1 MKSAAAPQRG
11 DEMFLGKFGKVLPV
25 VLLLAPAVAQAKPK
39 WKSVFVGSDLTVALD
54 TAAIHAN
61 ADGSYSVWT
70 RWDYKK
76 PRVLENKKS
85 YTRLVER
92 AELKCAPVVMKRVN
106 TALYDRAGT
115 VVKEP
120 EELAAAEVRLMSWD
134 PPKKNS
140 DGEKVWA
147 AVCRNIAA
155 HKKK

>member
-1 MKSAAAPQRG
+1 
-11 DEMFLGKFGKVLPV
+11 MFLAKIGKVLPV

-39 WKSVFVGSDLTVALD
+39 WKTVYTGSDVTVAVD
-54 TAAIHAN
+54 TAAVAAN

-85 YTRLVER
+85 YTRLVEK
-92 AELKCAPVVMKRVN
+92 AELKCSPVVMKRVN

-120 EELAAAEVRLMSWD
+120 EELGAAEVRLMSWD
-134 PPKKNS
+134 PPKKGS

-147 AVCRNIAA
+147 AVCKNITAR
-155 HKKK
+155 KKK

>member
-1 MKSAAAPQRG
+1 
-11 DEMFLGKFGKVLPV
+11 MFLAKMGRVLPV

-39 WKSVFVGSDLTVALD
+39 WKTIYAASDLTVAMD
-54 TAAIHAN
+54 TGAVSAN
-61 ADGSYSVWT
+61 TDGSYSVWT

-92 AELKCAPVVMKRVN
+92 AELKCSPVLMKRVN

-120 EELAAAEVRLMSWD
+120 EELGASEVRLMSWD
-134 PPKKNS
+134 PPKKHS

-147 AVCRNIAA
+147 AVCKNISAR
-155 HKKK
+155 KKK